1 VSRPAAGDARPIGVL
16 DSGVGGLTVLRAIRD
31 RLPLERT
38 IYVGDLLHFP
48 YGPRYQDQVK
58 AFAFDIIRYL
68 ESRDVK
74 LVVIA
79 CNTATAAALNQAREV
94 FDVPIIGVISPGA
107 QAAVEAT
114 GRGVVGVISTEG
126 TRVSQG
132 YLHAIKELDPMVG
145 VYQKACPELVDIVE
159 AGDADTPR
167 AEAALRRDLA
177 EIVTL
182 GADVL
187 VLGCTHYPL
196 LRPAIE
202 RVYPRRFTL
211 VDSASTTAAMVERR
225 LDRARMRSEAVD
237 GERGHEL
244 LVTAV
249 PERFGEVAEILFG
262 ERVPAVREID
272 LWGKGGQAPP
282 SGTPPLS
289 GTFGGPRP
297 GPPGLQPGLGESGR
311 STRMPGKAIAYS
323 RSGSLPQFGT
333 GR

>member
-1 VSRPAAGDARPIGVL
+1 MGDARPIGIL
-16 DSGVGGLTVLRAIRD
+16 DSGVGGMTVLRAVRD

-38 IYVGDLLHFP
+38 IYVADLLHFP
-48 YGPRYQDQVK
+48 YGPRYQEEVK
-58 AFAFDIIRYL
+58 SFAFGIIRYL

-94 FDVPIIGVISPGA
+94 FDVPIVGVISPGA

-114 GRGVVGVISTEG
+114 RRGVVGVISTEG
-126 TRVSQG
+126 TRLSQE

-145 VYQKACPELVDIVE
+145 VYQKACPDLVEIVE

-177 EIVTL
+177 EIAAL
-182 GADVL
+182 AADVL

-202 RVYPRRFTL
+202 RIYGGRFTL

-225 LDRARMRSEAVD
+225 LDRARMRAEADD
-237 GERGHEL
+237 GTAGHEL

-249 PERFGEVAEILFG
+249 PDRFGEVAEILFG
-262 ERVPAVREID
+262 ETVPDVRELD
-272 LWGKGGQAPP
+272 LWGA
-282 SGTPPLS
+282 
-289 GTFGGPRP
+289 P
-297 GPPGLQPGLGESGR
+297 GPADASARGNEGV
-311 STRMPGKAIAYS
+311 
-323 RSGSLPQFGT
+323 LPAL
-333 GR
+333 RDRRLR

>member
-1 VSRPAAGDARPIGVL
+1 
-16 DSGVGGLTVLRAIRD
+16 VGGLTVLRAIHE

-38 IYVGDLLHFP
+38 VYVGDLKHFP
-48 YGPRYQDQVK
+48 YGPRYQEEVK
-58 AFAFDIIRYL
+58 GFAFDIIRYL

-79 CNTATAAALNQAREV
+79 CNTATAAALDQAREV
-94 FDVPIIGVISPGA
+94 FDVPIVGVISPGA

-114 GRGVVGVISTEG
+114 RKGLVGVISTEG
-126 TRVSQG
+126 TRLSQE

-145 VYQKACPELVDIVE
+145 VFQKACPDLVEIVE
-159 AGDADTPR
+159 AGEAGSPG

-177 EIVTL
+177 EIVAL

-202 RVYPRRFTL
+202 RVCPGAFTL

-225 LDRARMRSEAVD
+225 LDRARMRAAADD
-237 GERGHEL
+237 GPVEHEL

-249 PERFGEVAEILFG
+249 PDRFEDVAQILFG
-262 ERVPAVREID
+262 RPIPAVRELD
-272 LWGKGGQAPP
+272 LWSAPAGAPP
-282 SGTPPLS
+282 
-289 GTFGGPRP
+289 
-297 GPPGLQPGLGESGR
+297 
-311 STRMPGKAIAYS
+311 I
-323 RSGSLPQFGT
+323 
-333 GR
+333 